1 MGIKLINK
9 FASAALVLSF
19 CAAVGVSVFA
29 QDQNGKQ
36 AVLKTG
42 SVSMKTNPFDKFDK
56 ENKSAAKTSATSS
69 AKRQSSSSSD
79 NPWTGWYVG
88 GFVGSNFS
96 RGSGDVSTVFAPTGY
111 FATSS
116 VNAVNNAGA
125 TRVKKNGFTGGGQG
139 GYNYQSGNFLVGFEA
154 DFGSNRAEMFSFS
167 SAIYPCCG
175 PDSFFI
181 SQSVGTEWM
190 FTARPRAGVVHKNA
204 LFYVTGGVAVTDV
217 EYGSVFSDNFA
228 NALETNFFGKTKVGW
243 TGGGGVEVKLAK
255 RWSVKGEYLFADF
268 GRTSSTSTNLTAFTP
283 SQSFPENVFTHSAYL
298 KNHNLRFGIN
308 FHF

>member
-1 MGIKLINK
+1 MGIKLINT

-19 CAAVGVSVFA
+19 CGALGVSVFA
-29 QDQNGKQ
+29 QDQNNTK
-36 AVLKTG
+36 AVVKTG
-42 SVSMKTNPFDKFDK
+42 NVSMKANPFDKFGKGEKTVEKTK
-56 ENKSAAKTSATSS
+56 EK
-69 AKRQSSSSSD
+69 QSSSSSSHS
-79 NPWTGWYVG
+79 WTGWYVG

-96 RGSGDVSTVFAPTGY
+96 RGSADVSTVFAPTGY

-116 VNAVNNAGA
+116 VNAVNGAGA

-139 GYNYQSGNFLVGFEA
+139 GYNYQTGNFLVGFEA
-154 DFGSNRAEMFSFS
+154 DFGSNRAQMFSFS
-167 SAIYPCCG
+167 NTTYPCCS
-175 PDSFFI
+175 PDSFLI
-181 SQSVGTEWM
+181 TQSVGTEWM

-204 LFYVTGGVAVTDV
+204 LFYVTGGLAVTDV

-255 RWSVKGEYLFADF
+255 RWSAKAEYLYANF

-283 SQSFPENVFTHSAYL
+283 TQSFPENVFTHSAYL